1 MAVLL
6 ICFIGDDVIP
16 AAQSSPETRSP
27 ATRSFYGD
35 GGMLVLRWSS
45 KLRHGWWLEVGDG
58 GFFLCN

>member
-16 AAQSSPETRSP
+16 AAQSSLETRLP
-27 ATRSFYGD
+27 LHGLNAETGAV
-35 GGMLVLRWSS
+35 LVLRWSS
-45 KLRHGWWLEVGDG
+45 KSRHGWWLEVGDG